1 MQESAGILL
10 PGSRQ
15 APPED
20 LNLQEFRLELPEPH
34 YAATAYS
41 PAKLSFAVTKW
52 PDNDGPARAKAI
64 LFTRPSM
71 LVGPIPSADNAGE
84 NGGAA
89 GNRTRVRSAYYK
101 RLYRHSPGEPGLSQY
116 RGEGMKNQ

>member
-41 PAKLSFAVTKW
+41 PAKLSFAV
-52 PDNDGPARAKAI
+52 
-64 LFTRPSM
+64 
-71 LVGPIPSADNAGE
+71 
-84 NGGAA
+84 
-89 GNRTRVRSAYYK
+89 
-101 RLYRHSPGEPGLSQY
+101 
-116 RGEGMKNQ
+116 

>member
-41 PAKLSFAVTKW
+41 PAKLSFAVRKW
-52 PDNDGPARAKAI
+52 PDNDGPVRAKAVF
-64 LFTRPSM
+64 FTRPSM
-71 LVGPIPSADNAGE
+71 LVGPIPSADNAGRKMVE
-84 NGGAA
+84 PPGIAPGSGPLITSAFIAIVRASPDSPNIGAK
-89 GNRTRVRSAYYK
+89 G
-101 RLYRHSPGEPGLSQY
+101 
-116 RGEGMKNQ
+116 